1 MIQVAQLEALAEKIN
16 GSPTHSARPS
26 SSERYSVPLHC
37 ALLRVFGCKIPYS
50 SPYPAESGASARA
63 YLGGIL
69 SEITNAEMVA
79 SYHLD
84 PSPASGLELKASRA
98 VEAASHR
105 VCPLLIRMH
114 QGPLRERRDGQLHPG
129 TPPFPLLPQNPFP
142 LSLLPRTS
150 PQLQTIPFCAAQELG
165 DSGRRA
171 RSLHHY
177 FTGDPPTLMEEITHH
192 FGVGASGHGHHHHH
206 HHPWGSALSAV
217 VAPPPLTLNTAAATG
232 NSGGANSG
240 GSNPVLQ
247 LANSCGGSLLDACV
261 KAKEPSSSSPCYAGD
276 VEAIKAKIISHPH
289 YYSLLAAYL
298 ECQKASPVGAPP
310 EVSARLT
317 AMAQELEARQRTTLG
332 GLGSATE
339 PELDQFMEA
348 YHEMLVKF
356 REELTRPM
364 QEAMEFMRRVE
375 SQLSSL
381 SISGRSLRH
390 ILSSGSSEEDQEG
403 SGGETELPEVDAH
416 GVDQELK
423 HHLLKKYSGYLS
435 SLKQELSKKK
445 KKGKL
450 PKEARHQLL
459 QWWEHHYKW
468 PYPSET
474 QKVALAESTG
484 LDLKQINNWF
494 INQRKRHWKP
504 SEEMHHLM
512 MDGYHT
518 TNAFYMDGHFL
529 NEPGLYRFT

>member
-1 MIQVAQLEALAEKIN
+1 REGTASSIQAHLL
-16 GSPTHSARPS
+16 SLS
-26 SSERYSVPLHC
+26 S
-37 ALLRVFGCKIPYS
+37 
-50 SPYPAESGASARA
+50 
-63 YLGGIL
+63 
-69 SEITNAEMVA
+69 
-79 SYHLD
+79 
-84 PSPASGLELKASRA
+84 
-98 VEAASHR
+98 
-105 VCPLLIRMH
+105 
-114 QGPLRERRDGQLHPG
+114 
-129 TPPFPLLPQNPFP
+129 PQNPFP

-298 ECQKASPVGAPP
+298 ECGGAAGGVG
-310 EVSARLT
+310 EVDGDGTGAGGPAAHHPRRPRLSDG
-317 AMAQELEARQRTTLG
+317 AGA
-332 GLGSATE
+332 GS
-339 PELDQFMEA
+339 EA